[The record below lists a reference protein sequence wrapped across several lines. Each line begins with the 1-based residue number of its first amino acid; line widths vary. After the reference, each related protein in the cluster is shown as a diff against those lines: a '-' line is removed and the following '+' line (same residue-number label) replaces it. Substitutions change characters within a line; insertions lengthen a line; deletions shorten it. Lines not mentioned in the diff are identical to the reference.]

1 MEKKWMFQ
9 PAVDAEV
16 ANVLSQQLK
25 VELFVAELLVQ
36 RGLRT
41 EMEARRFFRPS
52 LDELHDPFLMKDMES
67 AVNRINEAIK
77 NQEGILLFGDYD
89 VDGTT
94 AVALMYEQLTKFHSN
109 VRYYIPDRYKEGYGL
124 SQQGIDYAHSEQCS
138 LIITLDCGIKSN
150 ELVAKAKELN
160 IDFIICDHH
169 QPGAELP
176 LGIVLD
182 PKRVDCLYPFKE
194 LSGCGVGFKLMQALH
209 IDHGVSVDSL
219 FESLDLLALSIGA
232 DIVDV
237 TGENRI
243 LCHHGLLQLNEH
255 PRKAFEELLSL
266 AGKKLPLNLTD
277 VVFVIAPRVNAAGRI
292 RSGKT
297 AVDWMLSSNDEEI
310 KQLAQEIHDDNTL
323 RRTIDQSITEEAL
336 QQITMDAE
344 HPTQCTNLVFQ
355 KDWHKGVVGIV
366 ASRIIESHY
375 RPTIVLTESNGLLTG
390 SARSVGSINLYDV
403 LESCKEHLTQFGGHH
418 YAAGLTMPKENLK
431 AFRSAF
437 DQEVKQRLNGAPLE
451 ALQTI
456 DLSIDLNDI
465 QTVWNGKLP
474 RIKKII
480 DAFEPFGP
488 GNMKPV
494 FCTKELFA
502 TDARI
507 LKEKHLKLRV
517 VQSDSSLAFYA
528 IGFNLADKEEHTLK
542 GMAFDMAYTLET
554 NEFNGKTNLQ
564 FNIKD
569 IRATDS

>member
-1 MEKKWMFQ
+1 MEKKWVFQ
-9 PAVDAEV
+9 PKVDEEKVRILAEKI
-16 ANVLSQQLK
+16 N
-25 VELFVAELLVQ
+25 VELFVGRLLVQ
-36 RGLRT
+36 RGLET
-41 EMEARRFFRPS
+41 EAEARAFFRPS
-52 LDELHDPFLMKDMES
+52 LDELHEPFLMKDMDA
-67 AVNRINEAIK
+67 AVNRINQAIK
-77 NQEGILLFGDYD
+77 KQEGILLFGDYD

-94 AVALMYEQLTKFHSN
+94 AVALMYEQLIKFHPN
-109 VRYYIPDRYKEGYGL
+109 VHYYIPDRYKEGYGL
-124 SQQGIDYAHSEQCS
+124 SQKGIDYANAEKCT

-150 ELVAKAKELN
+150 HLVAEAKKFG

-169 QPGAELP
+169 QPGDVLP
-176 LGIVLD
+176 AAIVLD
-182 PKRVDCLYPFKE
+182 PKRKDCFYPFKE

-209 IDHGVSVDSL
+209 IDHGISFDSL

-243 LCHHGLLQLNEH
+243 LCYHGLMRLNQH
-255 PRKAFEELLSL
+255 PRKAFEELLTL
-266 AGKKLPLNLTD
+266 AGKKFPLSLTD

-297 AVDWMLSSNDEEI
+297 AVDWMLSTNEQEI

-336 QQITMDAE
+336 QQIASDKE
-344 HPTQCTNLVFQ
+344 HPNQFTNLVFQ
-355 KDWHKGVVGIV
+355 ENWHKGVVGIV

-390 SARSVGSINLYDV
+390 SARSVGSINLYEV
-403 LESCKEHLTQFGGHH
+403 LESCKEYLTQFGGHH
-418 YAAGLTMPKENLK
+418 YAAGLTMPKENLP
-431 AFRSAF
+431 AFRLAF
-437 DQEVKQRLNGAPLE
+437 DQEVKRLLNGAALE
-451 ALQTI
+451 AIQLI
-456 DLSIDLNDI
+456 DINIDLNDI

-494 FCTKELFA
+494 FSTQELYA

-507 LKEKHLKLRV
+507 LKEKHLKLRL
-517 VQSDSSLAFYA
+517 VQADSKLAFDA
-528 IGFNLADKEEHTLK
+528 IGFNLAEKEVCTLK
-542 GMAFDMAYTLET
+542 GMPFEMAYTLET

-569 IRATDS
+569 IRALE

>member
-1 MEKKWMFQ
+1 MEKKWVFQ
-9 PAVDAEV
+9 PKVDEEKVQILAEKL
-16 ANVLSQQLK
+16 N
-25 VELFVAELLVQ
+25 VELFVGRLLVQ
-36 RGLRT
+36 RGLET
-41 EMEARRFFRPS
+41 EAAARAFFRPS
-52 LDELHDPFLMKDMES
+52 IDELHDPFLMKDMDA
-67 AVNRINEAIK
+67 AVNRINQAIK
-77 NQEGILLFGDYD
+77 KQEGILLFGDYD

-94 AVALMYEQLTKFHSN
+94 AVALMYEQLIKFHPN
-109 VRYYIPDRYKEGYGL
+109 VHYYIPDRYKEGYGL
-124 SQQGIDYAHSEQCS
+124 SQQGIDYATAEKCT

-150 ELVAKAKELN
+150 HLVEEAKKRG

-169 QPGAELP
+169 QPGEILP
-176 LGIVLD
+176 AALVLD
-182 PKRVDCLYPFKE
+182 PKRLDCGYPFKE

-209 IDHGVSVDSL
+209 IDHGTSFDSL

-243 LCHHGLLQLNEH
+243 LCYHGLIRLNQY
-255 PRKAFEELLSL
+255 PRRAFEELLTL
-266 AGKKLPLNLTD
+266 AGKKFPLSLTD

-297 AVDWMLSSNDEEI
+297 AVDWMLSANEQEI

-336 QQITMDAE
+336 LQIARDKE
-344 HPTQCTNLVFQ
+344 HPNQSTNIVFQ
-355 KDWHKGVVGIV
+355 ENWHKGVVGIV

-390 SARSVGSINLYDV
+390 SARSVGSINLYEV
-403 LESCKEHLTQFGGHH
+403 LESCKKHLTQFGGHH
-418 YAAGLTMPKENLK
+418 YAAGLTMPKENLH
-431 AFRSAF
+431 AFRLAF
-437 DQEVKQRLNGAPLE
+437 DQEVKQRLNGTSLE
-451 ALQTI
+451 ALQHVDI
-456 DLSIDLNDI
+456 NIDLNDI

-494 FCTKELFA
+494 FCTKELYA
-502 TDARI
+502 TDSRI

-517 VQSDSSLAFYA
+517 AQADSKLAFDA
-528 IGFNLADKEEHTLK
+528 IGFNLAEKEEFTLK
-542 GMAFDMAYTLET
+542 GMPFEMAYTLET
-554 NEFNGKTNLQ
+554 NEFNGKTNMQ

-569 IRATDS
+569 IRASE

>member
-1 MEKKWMFQ
+1 MEKKWVFQ
-9 PAVDAEV
+9 PKVDEEKVRILAEKI
-16 ANVLSQQLK
+16 N
-25 VELFVAELLVQ
+25 VELFVGRLLVQ
-36 RGLRT
+36 RGLET
-41 EMEARRFFRPS
+41 EAEARAFFRPS
-52 LDELHDPFLMKDMES
+52 LDELYDPFLMKDMDT
-67 AVNRINEAIK
+67 AVNRINQAIK
-77 NQEGILLFGDYD
+77 KQEGILLFGDYD

-94 AVALMYEQLTKFHSN
+94 AVALMYEQLIKFHPN
-109 VRYYIPDRYKEGYGL
+109 VHYYIPDRYKEGYGL
-124 SQQGIDYAHSEQCS
+124 SQQGIDYAHAEKCT
-138 LIITLDCGIKSN
+138 LIVTLDCGIKSN
-150 ELVAKAKELN
+150 YLVAEAKKLG

-169 QPGAELP
+169 LPGDVLP
-176 LGIVLD
+176 AAIVLD
-182 PKRVDCLYPFKE
+182 PKRKDCFYPFKE

-209 IDHGVSVDSL
+209 IDHGISFDSL

-243 LCHHGLLQLNEH
+243 LCHHGLMRLNQH
-255 PRKAFEELLSL
+255 PRKAFEELLTL
-266 AGKKLPLNLTD
+266 AGKKFPLSLTD

-297 AVDWMLSSNDEEI
+297 AVDWMLSTNEQEI

-336 QQITMDAE
+336 QQIASDKE
-344 HPTQCTNLVFQ
+344 HPNQFTNLVFQ
-355 KDWHKGVVGIV
+355 ENWHKGVVGIV

-390 SARSVGSINLYDV
+390 SARSVGSINLYEV
-403 LESCKEHLTQFGGHH
+403 LESCKEYLTQFGGHH
-418 YAAGLTMPKENLK
+418 YAAGLTMPKENLP
-431 AFRSAF
+431 AFRLAF
-437 DQEVKQRLNGAPLE
+437 DQEVKRLLNGAALE
-451 ALQTI
+451 AIQLI
-456 DLSIDLNDI
+456 DINIDLNDI

-494 FCTKELFA
+494 FSTQELYA

-507 LKEKHLKLRV
+507 LKEKHLKLRL
-517 VQSDSSLAFYA
+517 VQADSKLAFDA
-528 IGFNLADKEEHTLK
+528 IGFNLAEKEVCTLK
-542 GMAFDMAYTLET
+542 GMPFEMAYTLET

-569 IRATDS
+569 IRALE

>member
-1 MEKKWMFQ
+1 MEKKWVFQ
-9 PAVDAEV
+9 PEVDEV
-16 ANVLSQQLK
+16 KVQFLADKLK
-25 VELFVAELLVQ
+25 VEPFVGRLLVQ
-36 RGLRT
+36 RGLET
-41 EMEARRFFRPS
+41 EAEARAFFRPS
-52 LDELHDPFLMKDMES
+52 LDDLHDPFLLKDMDR
-67 AVNRINEAIK
+67 AVNRINDAIK
-77 NQEGILLFGDYD
+77 KQEGILLFGDYD

-94 AVALMYEQLTKFHSN
+94 AVALMYEQLKRFHPN
-109 VRYYIPDRYKEGYGL
+109 LHYYIPDRYKEGYGL
-124 SQQGIDYAHSEQCS
+124 SQQGIDYAQSENCS

-150 ELVAKAKELN
+150 QLVEDAKN
-160 IDFIICDHH
+160 QGIDFIICDHH
-169 QPGAELP
+169 QPGSALP
-176 LGIVLD
+176 DGIVLD
-182 PKRVDCLYPFKE
+182 PKRTDCPYPFKE
-194 LSGCGVGFKLMQALH
+194 LSGCGVGFKLMQALY
-209 IDHGVSVDSL
+209 IDHGFSLDDL

-243 LCHHGLLQLNEH
+243 LCHHGLIQLNQH
-255 PRKAFEELLSL
+255 PRKAFEELLTL
-266 AGKKLPLNLTD
+266 AGKKLPLTLTD

-297 AVDWMLSSNDEEI
+297 AVDWMLSSNDQEI

-336 QQITMDAE
+336 LQISTDKE
-344 HPTQCTNLVFQ
+344 HASKCTNLVFQ
-355 KDWHKGVVGIV
+355 SDWHKGVVGIV

-390 SARSVGSINLYDV
+390 SARSVGSINLYEV
-403 LESCKEHLTQFGGHH
+403 LESCREHLTQFGGHH
-418 YAAGLTMPKENLK
+418 YAAGLTMPKENLS
-431 AFRSAF
+431 AFRLAF
-437 DQEVKQRLNGAPLE
+437 DEEVKQRLNGAALE
-451 ALQTI
+451 ALQSI
-456 DLSIDLNDI
+456 DMNIDLNDI

-494 FCTKELFA
+494 FCTKELYA

-517 VQSDSSLAFYA
+517 VQSESKLAFDA
-528 IGFNLADKEEHTLK
+528 IGFNLAEKEAYTLK
-542 GMAFDMAYTLET
+542 GMSFEMAYTLET

-564 FNIKD
+564 FNMKD
-569 IRATDS
+569 IRAME

>member
-1 MEKKWMFQ
+1 MEKKWVFQ
-9 PAVDAEV
+9 PTVEEKKV
-16 ANVLSQQLK
+16 SLLVEKLNV
-25 VELFVAELLVQ
+25 EPFVGRLLVQ
-36 RGLRT
+36 RGLET
-41 EMEARRFFRPS
+41 EAEARAFFRPS
-52 LDELHDPFLMKDMES
+52 LDELHDPFLMKDMNA

-77 NQEGILLFGDYD
+77 KQEGILLFGDYD

-94 AVALMYEQLTKFHSN
+94 AVALMYEQLTKFHPS
-109 VRYYIPDRYKEGYGL
+109 VCYYIPDRYKEGYGL
-124 SQQGIDYAHSEQCS
+124 SQQGIDYAQSENCS

-150 ELVAKAKELN
+150 ELVEGAKN
-160 IDFIICDHH
+160 QGIDFIICDHH
-169 QPGAELP
+169 QPGTELP
-176 LGIVLD
+176 KGIVLD
-182 PKRVDCLYPFKE
+182 PKRVDCNYPFKE
-194 LSGCGVGFKLMQALH
+194 LSGCGVGFKLMQALY
-209 IDHGVSVDSL
+209 IDHGLPSDSL

-243 LCHHGLLQLNEH
+243 LCHHGLIQMNQH
-255 PRKAFEELLSL
+255 PRKAFDELLTL

-297 AVDWMLSSNDEEI
+297 AVDWMLSSNEEEI

-336 QQITMDAE
+336 EQISADID
-344 HPTQCTNLVFQ
+344 HPNQCTNLVFQ

-375 RPTIVLTESNGLLTG
+375 RPTIVLTESNGQLTG
-390 SARSVGSINLYDV
+390 SARSVGTINLYDV

-431 AFRSAF
+431 AFRLAF
-437 DQEVKQRLNGAPLE
+437 DQEVKRLLNGAPLE
-451 ALQTI
+451 ALQKI

-502 TDARI
+502 SDARI

-517 VQSDSSLAFYA
+517 VQSNSSLAFDA

-542 GMAFDMAYTLET
+542 GMAFEMAYTLET

>member
-1 MEKKWMFQ
+1 MEKKWVFQ
-9 PAVDAEV
+9 PEVDEGKVQILAEKL
-16 ANVLSQQLK
+16 N
-25 VELFVAELLVQ
+25 VELFVGRLLVQ
-36 RGLRT
+36 RGLET
-41 EMEARRFFRPS
+41 EAAARAFFRPS
-52 LDELHDPFLMKDMES
+52 LDELHDPFLMKDMDT
-67 AVNRINEAIK
+67 AVNRINQAIK
-77 NQEGILLFGDYD
+77 KQEGILLFGDYD

-94 AVALMYEQLTKFHSN
+94 AVALMYEQLIKFHPN
-109 VRYYIPDRYKEGYGL
+109 VHYYIPDRYKEGYGL
-124 SQQGIDYAHSEQCS
+124 SQQGIDYAEAEKCS

-150 ELVAKAKELN
+150 HLVEEAKSQG

-169 QPGAELP
+169 QPGEVLP
-176 LGIVLD
+176 GAIVLD
-182 PKRVDCLYPFKE
+182 PKRKDCHYPFKE

-209 IDHGVSVDSL
+209 IDHGFTFDSL

-243 LCHHGLLQLNEH
+243 LCHHGLIRLNQH
-255 PRKAFEELLSL
+255 PRKAFEELLTL
-266 AGKKLPLNLTD
+266 AGKKLPLSLTD

-297 AVDWMLSSNDEEI
+297 AVDWMLSSNEQEI
-310 KQLAQEIHDDNTL
+310 KLLAQEIHDDNTL

-336 QQITMDAE
+336 QQIANDKN
-344 HPTQCTNLVFQ
+344 HLNQSTNLVFQ
-355 KDWHKGVVGIV
+355 ENWHKGVVGIV

-403 LESCKEHLTQFGGHH
+403 LESCKEYLTQFGGHH
-418 YAAGLTMPKENLK
+418 YAAGLTMPKENLS
-431 AFRSAF
+431 AFRLAF
-437 DQEVKQRLNGAPLE
+437 DQEVKQRLNGAALE
-451 ALQTI
+451 ALQHI
-456 DLSIDLNDI
+456 DINIDLNEI

-494 FCTKELFA
+494 FCTQELYA

-517 VQSDSSLAFYA
+517 VQANSKLAFDA
-528 IGFNLADKEEHTLK
+528 IGFNLAEKEAFTLK
-542 GMAFDMAYTLET
+542 GMPFEMAYTLET
-554 NEFNGKTNLQ
+554 NDYNGKTNLQ

-569 IRATDS
+569 IRALE

>member
-1 MEKKWMFQ
+1 MEKKWVFQ
-9 PAVDAEV
+9 PEVDEEKVQILAEKL
-16 ANVLSQQLK
+16 NV
-25 VELFVAELLVQ
+25 EPFVGRLLVQ
-36 RGLRT
+36 RGLET
-41 EMEARRFFRPS
+41 EASARAFFRPS
-52 LDELHDPFLMKDMES
+52 IDALHDPFLMKDMDA
-67 AVNRINEAIK
+67 AVNRINQAIK
-77 NQEGILLFGDYD
+77 KQEGILLFGDYD

-94 AVALMYEQLTKFHSN
+94 AVALMFEQLIKFHSN
-109 VRYYIPDRYKEGYGL
+109 VHYYIPDRYKEGYGL
-124 SQQGIDYAHSEQCS
+124 SQQGIDYAQAEKCT

-150 ELVAKAKELN
+150 HLVDEAKKQG

-169 QPGAELP
+169 QPGDELP
-176 LGIVLD
+176 AAIVLD
-182 PKRVDCLYPFKE
+182 PKRKDCSYPFKE

-209 IDHGVSVDSL
+209 IDHGFTFDSL

-243 LCHHGLLQLNEH
+243 LCYHGLIRLNQH
-255 PRKAFEELLSL
+255 PRKAFEELLTL
-266 AGKKLPLNLTD
+266 AGKKFPLSLTD

-297 AVDWMLSSNDEEI
+297 AVDWMLSSNEQEI
-310 KQLAQEIHDDNTL
+310 KVLAQEIHDDNTL

-336 QQITMDAE
+336 IQIASDID
-344 HPTQCTNLVFQ
+344 HPTQSTNLVF
-355 KDWHKGVVGIV
+355 KENWHKGVVGIV

-403 LESCKEHLTQFGGHH
+403 LESCKEYLTQFGGHH
-418 YAAGLTMPKENLK
+418 YAAGLTMPKENLS
-431 AFRSAF
+431 AFRLAF
-437 DQEVKQRLNGAPLE
+437 DQEVKHRLNGTALE
-451 ALQTI
+451 AIQLIDINI
-456 DLSIDLNDI
+456 DLKDI
-465 QTVWNGKLP
+465 QTVWNGRLP

-494 FCTKELFA
+494 FCSKELFA

-517 VQSDSSLAFYA
+517 VQSDSSLAFDA

-542 GMAFDMAYTLET
+542 GMAFEMAYTLET